1 MVALLTSSVRK
12 CPETVVKR
20 TERSTRIVVVALAF
34 VTSYL
39 LFDRFHP
46 DLVLDIMHN
55 SNGAVRYTS
64 STSSFNNSSSV
75 IMDENNIPITKIR
88 IFYNLFTKSPEEEE
102 RVRKIVEEQF
112 DHIDPMIHDTN
123 VSITSIGHKLSSLP
137 NNSFIK
143 EHYKEGGEDL
153 TLHAIWQYCKK
164 ATNNNHHNDVKVIYL
179 HSKGSYHPN
188 ESNHRLRNF
197 VTQGALS
204 TECANLPESCN
215 VCSSRMS
222 PLPHPHTSGNM
233 WLARCDYIARLF
245 DPLSSKEGKLPQ
257 KVKED
262 NPCKGRGRYL
272 GEHWVHS
279 HPSVMPCDLYPGK
292 EFTWAHLR
300 VPLTLTKELR
310 RAPRFTFD
318 EYVLSGMCLS
328 QYPETL
334 SSRDFVR
341 LRKQNYEMLYNITDL
356 DEVWWGWEF
365 LQRSI
370 LLAEMS

>member
-75 IMDENNIPITKIR
+75 IMDDHNIPITKIR

-102 RVRKIVEEQF
+102 RVRTIVEEQF
-112 DHIDPMIHDTN
+112 GHIDPMIHDTN

-164 ATNNNHHNDVKVIYL
+164 ATNNNHNVKVIYL

-188 ESNHRLRNF
+188 ESY
-197 VTQGALS
+197 
-204 TECANLPESCN
+204 
-215 VCSSRMS
+215 
-222 PLPHPHTSGNM
+222 
-233 WLARCDYIARLF
+233 LAQ
-245 DPLSSKEGKLPQ
+245 S
-257 KVKED
+257 
-262 NPCKGRGRYL
+262 
-272 GEHWVHS
+272 
-279 HPSVMPCDLYPGK
+279 
-292 EFTWAHLR
+292 
-300 VPLTLTKELR
+300 
-310 RAPRFTFD
+310 
-318 EYVLSGMCLS
+318 
-328 QYPETL
+328 
-334 SSRDFVR
+334 
-341 LRKQNYEMLYNITDL
+341 
-356 DEVWWGWEF
+356 
-365 LQRSI
+365 
-370 LLAEMS
+370 